1 MAVMVG
7 GCNRRGAV
15 LHDVLQIRERD
26 DLLIDCRTMVVG
38 VRQGIVP
45 FCRMQMGERTED
57 LLYRQSTAIALHNRA
72 DRKPAAFHYWPPSLH
87 VRTSFNIWMDHLG
100 RYWLRVHAEASLV
113 GYPRLR
119 KTPCLGVRR
128 SRWTYRPSTA
138 KRERLYHQ
146 RHVSP
151 PGRGPFDPPQ
161 IMPTRLTKPWPLADR
176 RCQSPR

>member
-113 GYPRLR
+113 GYPRCV
-119 KTPCLGVRR
+119 KPCASAYGVRNGRTARPWR
-128 SRWTYRPSTA
+128 SVNDCTTKGTCHLQEEGLLILHRSC
-138 KRERLYHQ
+138 Q
-146 RHVSP
+146 RV
-151 PGRGPFDPPQ
+151 
-161 IMPTRLTKPWPLADR
+161 
-176 RCQSPR
+176 